1 MRSINQAII
10 ATQAIRA
17 NCCSNKWRRRSSR
30 MVIGEPSSL
39 TVSTLNMHLPK
50 ADMARG
56 SAHRGL
62 NPSEVGEKSSPKVP
76 RVMANSSPHGAGT
89 HPLRS
94 ALLPSFAYRTD
105 EVWRAARSR
114 RAGKSRLMHSHAR
127 RGAGGSRVRCA
138 WGRDGR
144 IRINGATESIG
155 AGRRYFRHHL
165 SLTLN
170 YQAPPHAR

>member
-1 MRSINQAII
+1 MRSINQVNI
-10 ATQAIRA
+10 AAQAIRA

-39 TVSTLNMHLPK
+39 TVSTLNMHRPK

-62 NPSEVGEKSSPKVP
+62 NPSEVGEKSSPKVQ

-105 EVWRAARSR
+105 EVLRAVRSR
-114 RAGKSRLMHSHAR
+114 RAGKSRLIRSHAG
-127 RGAGGSRVRCA
+127 RGAGGSRVRRA
-138 WGRDGR
+138 WATDGR
-144 IRINGATESIG
+144 IRINEVTESIA
-155 AGRRYFRHHL
+155 AGRRYFRPHL
-165 SLTLN
+165 SEALN
-170 YQAPPHAR
+170 YQAPPDVS